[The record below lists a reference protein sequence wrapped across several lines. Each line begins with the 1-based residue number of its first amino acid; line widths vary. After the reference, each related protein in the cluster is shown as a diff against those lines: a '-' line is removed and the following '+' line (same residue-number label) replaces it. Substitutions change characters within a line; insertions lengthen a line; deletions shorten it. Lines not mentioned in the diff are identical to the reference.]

1 MSALTARGK
10 NVKYYICVAISLC
23 FIFLF
28 GKLVQPFA
36 GITPVGISILGIF
49 FGVLI
54 ATIVTGETFWPAL
67 LGLFGMIVCDFTTAG
82 DLLKTWFG
90 NTTIQQ
96 IIWVMALTGAV
107 TESGAVNVLARK
119 VLKIR
124 ALKGHPMR
132 LITAL
137 FLTVLVCAALVSS
150 PTTMLLLW
158 YPILD
163 GICEMCGVEK
173 NSDLKRE
180 LLLGIYIAAMGAYVL
195 PFKGVHLSS
204 IAIISGIMESSGL
217 PFNNMAYLVVATLVV
232 LAFVLVYTL
241 FIRFVWK
248 TDLTP
253 LKEFDVDKMGLTEA
267 DLKMTGKQKT
277 LFGFMLFGIVFLLL
291 GMALTGQWNWSY
303 LPLHL
308 CSINV
313 FVCLYNT
320 LTDQNWCKEE
330 LYALCIP
337 GAALALLCPSWL
349 DVPSWW
355 TLINLH
361 SISIHALLVL
371 YPVLLVVRGYRP
383 SARRAPQVLAFL
395 FGSAL
400 PIYFLNKPLNTNFY
414 FLNNPYGN
422 VITSA
427 FTRLLGEKYY
437 ILGFLPAIAVALC
450 LMYLPWV
457 VADARH
463 KKRK

>member
-1 MSALTARGK
+1 MNNFWKSYDLTAAEFGP
-10 NVKYYICVAISLC
+10 NYECYP
-23 FIFLF
+23 LF
-28 GKLVQPFA
+28 GAVHL
-36 GITPVGISILGIF
+36 LE
-49 FGVLI
+49 L
-54 ATIVTGETFWPAL
+54 AL
-67 LGLFGMIVCDFTTAG
+67 
-82 DLLKTWFG
+82 
-90 NTTIQQ
+90 
-96 IIWVMALTGAV
+96 
-107 TESGAVNVLARK
+107 S
-119 VLKIR
+119 
-124 ALKGHPMR
+124 
-132 LITAL
+132 AL
-137 FLTVLVCAALVSS
+137 FLIGMTVWYRRNGARTRRRILVGVTIA
-150 PTTMLLLW
+150 LLL
-158 YPILD
+158 D
-163 GICEMCGVEK
+163 E
-173 NSDLKRE
+173 
-180 LLLGIYIAAMGAYVL
+180 AA
-195 PFKGVHLSS
+195 
-204 IAIISGIMESSGL
+204 
-217 PFNNMAYLVVATLVV
+217 
-232 LAFVLVYTL
+232 
-241 FIRFVWK
+241 
-248 TDLTP
+248 
-253 LKEFDVDKMGLTEA
+253 
-267 DLKMTGKQKT
+267 
-277 LFGFMLFGIVFLLL
+277 LLL
-291 GMALTGQWNWSY
+291 GMACTGQWNWSY

-383 SARRAPQVLAFL
+383 SVRRAPQVLAFL

>member
-1 MSALTARGK
+1 MSDFWKSYDITAAEFGPGYECYPLFGTVHLVELAVSAL
-10 NVKYYICVAISLC
+10 
-23 FIFLF
+23 F
-28 GKLVQPFA
+28 
-36 GITPVGISILGIF
+36 ILGMAVWYRRAGARTRRHILV
-49 FGVLI
+49 GVT
-54 ATIVTGETFWPAL
+54 AAL
-67 LGLFGMIVCDFTTAG
+67 LAD
-82 DLLKTWFG
+82 
-90 NTTIQQ
+90 
-96 IIWVMALTGAV
+96 
-107 TESGAVNVLARK
+107 E
-119 VLKIR
+119 
-124 ALKGHPMR
+124 
-132 LITAL
+132 
-137 FLTVLVCAALVSS
+137 AA
-150 PTTMLLLW
+150 
-158 YPILD
+158 
-163 GICEMCGVEK
+163 
-173 NSDLKRE
+173 
-180 LLLGIYIAAMGAYVL
+180 
-195 PFKGVHLSS
+195 
-204 IAIISGIMESSGL
+204 
-217 PFNNMAYLVVATLVV
+217 
-232 LAFVLVYTL
+232 
-241 FIRFVWK
+241 
-248 TDLTP
+248 
-253 LKEFDVDKMGLTEA
+253 
-267 DLKMTGKQKT
+267 
-277 LFGFMLFGIVFLLL
+277 LLL

-313 FVCLYNT
+313 FVCLYCT
-320 LTDQNWCKEE
+320 VTDQNWCKEE

-337 GAALALLCPSWL
+337 GAMLALLCPSWR

-361 SISIHALLVL
+361 SVSIHALLVL

>member
-1 MSALTARGK
+1 M
-10 NVKYYICVAISLC
+10 
-23 FIFLF
+23 
-28 GKLVQPFA
+28 
-36 GITPVGISILGIF
+36 
-49 FGVLI
+49 GV
-54 ATIVTGETFWPAL
+54 TIAL
-67 LGLFGMIVCDFTTAG
+67 LAD
-82 DLLKTWFG
+82 
-90 NTTIQQ
+90 
-96 IIWVMALTGAV
+96 
-107 TESGAVNVLARK
+107 E
-119 VLKIR
+119 
-124 ALKGHPMR
+124 
-132 LITAL
+132 
-137 FLTVLVCAALVSS
+137 AA
-150 PTTMLLLW
+150 
-158 YPILD
+158 
-163 GICEMCGVEK
+163 
-173 NSDLKRE
+173 
-180 LLLGIYIAAMGAYVL
+180 
-195 PFKGVHLSS
+195 
-204 IAIISGIMESSGL
+204 
-217 PFNNMAYLVVATLVV
+217 
-232 LAFVLVYTL
+232 
-241 FIRFVWK
+241 
-248 TDLTP
+248 
-253 LKEFDVDKMGLTEA
+253 
-267 DLKMTGKQKT
+267 
-277 LFGFMLFGIVFLLL
+277 LLL